1 MKNTKVGSRYA
12 RAFFDLSVEKA
23 FLEEAYAD
31 MQTIRLTISSSREL
45 RLMLQNPVISPAK
58 KAAVLRELFSKH
70 VSEGSL
76 LFLRLLA
83 MNRREMYLEA
93 VTTEFA
99 SLYLAYKNIRVARI
113 RSAFP
118 LNDTVRGKVTE
129 MVKDRFR
136 CEVILQEETD
146 PGLIGGFVLSVDD
159 YQFDT
164 SILSELNQLRKQF
177 QENVYKKGF

>member
-12 RAFFDLSVEKA
+12 RAFFDLSVEKD
-23 FLEEAYAD
+23 FLEEAHAD
-31 MQTIRLTISSSREL
+31 MQTIRQTIRSSREL
-45 RLMLQNPVISPAK
+45 RLMLQNPVISPVR
-58 KAAVLRELFSKH
+58 KAAVLREIFGQH

-76 LFLRLLA
+76 LFMRLLA
-83 MNRREMYLEA
+83 MNRREMHLEA
-93 VTTEFA
+93 VTDEFGN
-99 SLYLAYKNIRVARI
+99 LYLVHKNIRLARI

-118 LNDTVRGKVTE
+118 LNDALREKVID
-129 MVKDRFR
+129 MVKDRFH

-146 PGLIGGFVLSVDD
+146 PGLIGGFVLQVDD

-164 SILSELNQLRKQF
+164 SMLTELNQLRKQF